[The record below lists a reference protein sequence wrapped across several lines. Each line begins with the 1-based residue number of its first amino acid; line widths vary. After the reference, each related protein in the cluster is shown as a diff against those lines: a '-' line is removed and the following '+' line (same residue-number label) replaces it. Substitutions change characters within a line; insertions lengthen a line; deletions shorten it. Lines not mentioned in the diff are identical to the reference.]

1 MNNRQT
7 TISNKDLMNKKT
19 TRIVLFSHFVLV
31 FIFPILLFL
40 VSNVYEE
47 IFPDI
52 LSGCLFYV
60 YLGMAFL
67 TPLSLLI
74 SAISHPERF
83 RFYALIADTAISIF
97 QLLFVV
103 MPLIS

>member
-1 MNNRQT
+1 
-7 TISNKDLMNKKT
+7 
-19 TRIVLFSHFVLV
+19 LFSHFVLV
-31 FIFPILLFL
+31 FVFPVFILFI
-40 VSNVYEE
+40 SNVCDNL
-47 IFPDI
+47 IGD
-52 LSGCLFYV
+52 LSGYLFYV
-60 YLGMAFL
+60 YLGMALL

-103 MPLIS
+103 MPLISW